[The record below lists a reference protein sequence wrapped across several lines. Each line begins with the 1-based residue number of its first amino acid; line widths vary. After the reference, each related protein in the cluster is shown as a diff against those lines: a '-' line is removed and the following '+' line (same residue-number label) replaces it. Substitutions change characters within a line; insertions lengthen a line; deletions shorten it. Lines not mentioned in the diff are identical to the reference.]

1 MHIDRYVKIIL
12 TIIAAEL
19 LWIGLKDGATPV
31 VAQAQRAPTSVVITG
46 IELSGPEA
54 GFLPVAVVGGYRRI
68 PAAAREAVDRLTA
81 GGDGHRA
88 RPGPGAR
95 EGHPVGDPGTAERYY
110 RTLRVETERPL
121 DVAVQGTVRVTAER
135 PLRVES
141 VPYTPS
147 KGPGE

>member
-19 LWIGLKDGATPV
+19 LWIGLKDGAPSV
-31 VAQAQRAPTSVVITG
+31 VAQAQRAPTPVVITG
-46 IELSGPEA
+46 IDVTGPEG
-54 GFLPVAVVGGYRRI
+54 GFLPVAVVGSYRRI
-68 PAAAREAVDRLTA
+68 PAGAREAVDRLTTEVTA
-81 GGDGHRA
+81 DRA
-88 RPGPGAR
+88 
-95 EGHPVGDPGTAERYY
+95 VK
-110 RTLRVETERPL
+110 VETDRPL

-141 VPYTPS
+141 VPYTPA

>member
-19 LWIGLKDGATPV
+19 LWIGLKDGAPAV
-31 VAQAQRAPTSVVITG
+31 VAQAQPQGVVIRG
-46 IELSGPEA
+46 IDISGPEA
-54 GFLPVAVVGGYRRI
+54 GFLPVAVVGSYRRI
-68 PAAAREAVDRLTA
+68 PAASRDSVDRLTTEITS
-81 GGDGHRA
+81 DRA
-88 RPGPGAR
+88 IN
-95 EGHPVGDPGTAERYY
+95 
-110 RTLRVETERPL
+110 VETARPL
-121 DVAVQGTVRVTAER
+121 DVTVQGTVRVTAER

>member
-31 VAQAQRAPTSVVITG
+31 VAQAQRAPTPVVITG

-54 GFLPVAVVGGYRRI
+54 GFLPVAVVGSYRRI
-68 PAAAREAVDRLTA
+68 PAAAREAVDRLTT
-81 GGDGHRA
+81 
-88 RPGPGAR
+88 
-95 EGHPVGDPGTAERYY
+95 EVTAERAV
-110 RTLRVETERPL
+110 RVETERPL

>member
-19 LWIGLKDGATPV
+19 LWIGLKDGAPPV
-31 VAQAQRAPTSVVITG
+31 VAQAQRAPTPVVITG
-46 IELSGPEA
+46 IDVTGPEG
-54 GFLPVAVVGGYRRI
+54 GFLPVAVVGSYRRI
-68 PAAAREAVDRLTA
+68 PTGAREAVDRLTT
-81 GGDGHRA
+81 
-88 RPGPGAR
+88 
-95 EGHPVGDPGTAERYY
+95 EVTAERAVK
-110 RTLRVETERPL
+110 VETDRPL

-141 VPYTPS
+141 VPYTPA

>member
-12 TIIAAEL
+12 TIIAVEL

-31 VAQAQRAPTSVVITG
+31 VAQAQRAPTSVVIPASSCPAPRPASCRWPWWAATAD
-46 IELSGPEA
+46 SG
-54 GFLPVAVVGGYRRI
+54 R
-68 PAAAREAVDRLTA
+68 
-81 GGDGHRA
+81 
-88 RPGPGAR
+88 GAR
-95 EGHPVGDPGTAERYY
+95 GRGSADHRSHRRTA
-110 RTLRVETERPL
+110 LRVETERPL
-121 DVAVQGTVRVTAER
+121 DVDRAGHGRVTAER

>member
-68 PAAAREAVDRLTA
+68 PAAAREAVDRLTT
-81 GGDGHRA
+81 
-88 RPGPGAR
+88 
-95 EGHPVGDPGTAERYY
+95 EVTAERPMQGGNRAAAGRD
-110 RTLRVETERPL
+110 RT
-121 DVAVQGTVRVTAER
+121 GHGRVTAER